1 MRKKVISSHADYETN
16 LISEMDMRNYNTET
30 KTIPDRTV
38 TVRLSEKDCMKL
50 FERCGSSGIT
60 VSQLFESFIGDLID
74 GTYTNGSD
82 ERMLAGKWF
91 DRCWFGMF
99 PQKTLLNHLI
109 ECGYDPEEY
118 FEMII
123 QLDTAIKETDYLN
136 KHPEEKEAGDA
147 EFFSKMISD
156 CREEIKSMTD
166 GWKMEEDTDLSEE
179 IRRVASWI
187 DEKNRFINGVESP
200 ITCREELEEIDLME
214 VLPELNSISK
224 ENDMEEYYTLS
235 SW

>member
-1 MRKKVISSHADYETN
+1 MFCTSY
-16 LISEMDMRNYNTET
+16 
-30 KTIPDRTV
+30 
-38 TVRLSEKDCMKL
+38 
-50 FERCGSSGIT
+50 
-60 VSQLFESFIGDLID
+60 GDQF
-74 GTYTNGSD
+74 
-82 ERMLAGKWF
+82 K
-91 DRCWFGMF
+91 
-99 PQKTLLNHLI
+99 
-109 ECGYDPEEY
+109 
-118 FEMII
+118 
-123 QLDTAIKETDYLN
+123 
-136 KHPEEKEAGDA
+136 EKEAGDA

-235 SW
+235 AW